1 MNMNGTLFDKCD
13 NLPDTHE
20 ELPQLPAESYFDAV
34 ILANGDYPSD
44 SLSRKML
51 EHAPYVICCD
61 GAFRAYMA
69 NGHRPDAIIG
79 DGDSIT
85 PEERKS
91 TQGLFHHVEEQDDND
106 LTKAVRFALSEGR
119 RHLLLLGATGKR
131 EDHTLG
137 NIALLNYYFH
147 KHIDATMLTDH
158 GLFRMYEG
166 HRTFESFPG
175 QQVSVFNFGCRQ
187 MRSEGLKYPLYP
199 LEELW
204 QGTLNEAV
212 GDRFSI
218 HADGC
223 YLLFFVKGHK
233 TIHN

>member
-1 MNMNGTLFDKCD
+1 MNTNDV
-13 NLPDTHE
+13 
-20 ELPQLPAESYFDAV
+20 LPQLPAESYFDAV

-44 SLSRKML
+44 SLSRRML

-69 NGHRPDAIIG
+69 EGHRPDAIIG
-79 DGDSIT
+79 DGDSTT
-85 PEERKS
+85 PEERALTK
-91 TQGLFHHVEEQDDND
+91 GLFHYVSEQEDND

-119 RHLLLLGATGKR
+119 KHLLLLGATGKR

-137 NIALLNYYFH
+137 NIALLNHYFH
-147 KHIDATMLTDH
+147 QDIDAAMLTGH
-158 GLFRMYEG
+158 GLFRMYKG
-166 HRTFESFPG
+166 DHTFKSFPG
-175 QQVSVFNFGCRQ
+175 QQVSVFNFGSTR
-187 MRSEGLKYPLYP
+187 MRSENLKYPLYP
-199 LEELW
+199 LTELW
-204 QGTLNEAV
+204 QGTLNEAM
-212 GDRFSI
+212 GEHFSI